1 MWGGVFSVPVSP
13 LGFAYVAAVSLGIVF
28 LEGFGPLPWAF
39 LTWPEPQL
47 TLQGG
52 GLLDIS
58 GTFTSSVF
66 LTLVI

>member
-1 MWGGVFSVPVSP
+1 MPVSS
-13 LGFAYVAAVSLGIVF
+13 LGFTYVAAVSLGNVSF
-28 LEGFGPLPWAF
+28 EGFGPQPWPF